1 MRVLRNSFLY
11 SVLLAPTLLAAARD
25 FTVQHESS
33 FVPVGDGDGND
44 LVFGMQSSESRRYG
58 LPASS
63 NGEGLHLN
71 DISLTNNFVTLSNPH
86 FPNHSVRIKK
96 TDFCDHTVKCVHHS

>member
-1 MRVLRNSFLY
+1 MQVLRNSLLY
-11 SVLLAPTLLAAARD
+11 SVLLATTLLAAARD

-33 FVPVGDGDGND
+33 FVPVGDGDGDD
-44 LVFGMQSSESRRYG
+44 LVFGMESSESGRYG
-58 LPASS
+58 TSASS
-63 NGEGLHLN
+63 GDEGLRLN

-96 TDFCDHTVKCVHHS
+96 TDFCDHTVKCVHHI